1 MSEWHLS
8 NYREAELRKFLEI
21 LPFWLYYYTNRYT
34 HNHTYTHLLTLTY
47 THTHSRIHIHTHTLP
62 KCPEIEAV
70 CCGFTPSTPSP
81 NIFAQLLIRQLHSF
95 TAWERGE
102 VVWIFIHSQRD
113 SKNISKVNELQWND
127 SIVQQ
132 LWNHNCFVILVVVKN
147 HFSRERYWG
156 QRRNFFL
163 FSL

>member
-34 HNHTYTHLLTLTY
+34 HNQTYTHLYTHTHTHTYTHTAQMSWKRSCVLWLYAL
-47 THTHSRIHIHTHTLP
+47 
-62 KCPEIEAV
+62 
-70 CCGFTPSTPSP
+70 PSP
-81 NIFAQLLIRQLHSF
+81 QHFCAAVNKAASFFHSLR
-95 TAWERGE
+95 ERGE

-127 SIVQQ
+127 SIVQE
-132 LWNHNCFVILVVVKN
+132 LRNHNCIVILCCQESLFKRKILRSEKEFFPIFTLRYLKN
-147 HFSRERYWG
+147 
-156 QRRNFFL
+156 
-163 FSL
+163 